1 MTAELRAWVEIDSMQ
16 SQWAAYVAQTCQ
28 GDPPHAGMAQLY
40 VEVAPASRVFA
51 LVNAAVKHARVR
63 SALQV
68 VERQYG
74 TLELHGADP
83 SVVRQAGSAV
93 LELLGASATDR
104 ELPQVVSHEIVTRV
118 DPNQAQLVNRMRVA
132 NLLLED
138 ETMFLIEVAPAT
150 YVAAAANAAE
160 KQAPVKL
167 VYAAMLGATG
177 RLIMAHR
184 SPEVVNEAYLAAL
197 AAVGASSR
205 VKHWHQARVFHA
217 RGAAAIASISTS
229 WSVYQPR
236 TATPSSVLGGRA
248 GANPAAMTSQ
258 ARTRSDC
265 SEEATYTVVFRTSA
279 ADAPAAE
286 RATNRFSTAFP
297 AWASMPPGTTTPASS
312 IGHAPAA
319 NTIRP
324 ASVTTA

>member
-1 MTAELRAWVEIDSMQ
+1 VTAELRAWVEIDSMQ
-16 SQWAAYVAQTCQ
+16 PQWAAYVAQTCQ

-83 SVVRQAGSAV
+83 SVVRQAGAAV
-93 LELLGASATDR
+93 LELLGATATDR

-138 ETMFLIEVAPAT
+138 ETMFLIEVAPAA
-150 YVAAAANAAE
+150 YAAAAANAAE

-177 RLIMAHR
+177 RLIMADR

-197 AAVGASSR
+197 AAVGA
-205 VKHWHQARVFHA
+205 
-217 RGAAAIASISTS
+217 
-229 WSVYQPR
+229 
-236 TATPSSVLGGRA
+236 
-248 GANPAAMTSQ
+248 
-258 ARTRSDC
+258 
-265 SEEATYTVVFRTSA
+265 
-279 ADAPAAE
+279 
-286 RATNRFSTAFP
+286 
-297 AWASMPPGTTTPASS
+297 
-312 IGHAPAA
+312 
-319 NTIRP
+319 
-324 ASVTTA
+324 

>member
-1 MTAELRAWVEIDSMQ
+1 VTAELRAWVEIDSMQ
-16 SQWAAYVAQTCQ
+16 PQWAAYVAQTCQ

-83 SVVRQAGSAV
+83 SVVRQAGAAV
-93 LELLGASATDR
+93 LELLGATAADR

-138 ETMFLIEVAPAT
+138 ETMFLIEVAPAA
-150 YVAAAANAAE
+150 YAAAAANAAE

-177 RLIMAHR
+177 RLIMADR
-184 SPEVVNEAYLAAL
+184 SPEVVNEAHLAAL
-197 AAVGASSR
+197 AAVGA
-205 VKHWHQARVFHA
+205 
-217 RGAAAIASISTS
+217 
-229 WSVYQPR
+229 
-236 TATPSSVLGGRA
+236 
-248 GANPAAMTSQ
+248 
-258 ARTRSDC
+258 
-265 SEEATYTVVFRTSA
+265 
-279 ADAPAAE
+279 
-286 RATNRFSTAFP
+286 
-297 AWASMPPGTTTPASS
+297 
-312 IGHAPAA
+312 
-319 NTIRP
+319 
-324 ASVTTA
+324 

>member
-83 SVVRQAGSAV
+83 SVVRQAGAG
-93 LELLGASATDR
+93 GARAARSDTRRPRAAPGRLARDR
-104 ELPQVVSHEIVTRV
+104 DARR
-118 DPNQAQLVNRMRVA
+118 PNQAQLVNRMRVA

-138 ETMFLIEVAPAT
+138 DTMFLIEVAPAA
-150 YVAAAANAAE
+150 YAAAAANAAE

-197 AAVGASSR
+197 AALGA
-205 VKHWHQARVFHA
+205 
-217 RGAAAIASISTS
+217 
-229 WSVYQPR
+229 
-236 TATPSSVLGGRA
+236 
-248 GANPAAMTSQ
+248 
-258 ARTRSDC
+258 
-265 SEEATYTVVFRTSA
+265 
-279 ADAPAAE
+279 
-286 RATNRFSTAFP
+286 
-297 AWASMPPGTTTPASS
+297 
-312 IGHAPAA
+312 
-319 NTIRP
+319 
-324 ASVTTA
+324 

>member
-16 SQWAAYVAQTCQ
+16 PQWAAYVAQTCH

-83 SVVRQAGSAV
+83 SVVRQAGAAV
-93 LELLGASATDR
+93 LELLGATATDR
-104 ELPQVVSHEIVTRV
+104 ELPQVVSHEIVTRI

-138 ETMFLIEVAPAT
+138 ETMFLIEVAPAA
-150 YVAAAANAAE
+150 YAAAAANAAE

-177 RLIMAHR
+177 RLIMADR

-197 AAVGASSR
+197 AAVGA
-205 VKHWHQARVFHA
+205 
-217 RGAAAIASISTS
+217 
-229 WSVYQPR
+229 
-236 TATPSSVLGGRA
+236 
-248 GANPAAMTSQ
+248 
-258 ARTRSDC
+258 
-265 SEEATYTVVFRTSA
+265 
-279 ADAPAAE
+279 
-286 RATNRFSTAFP
+286 
-297 AWASMPPGTTTPASS
+297 
-312 IGHAPAA
+312 
-319 NTIRP
+319 
-324 ASVTTA
+324 

>member
-138 ETMFLIEVAPAT
+138 ETMFLIEATPAA
-150 YVAAAANAAE
+150 YVALAANAAE
-160 KQAPVKL
+160 KRAPVKL

-177 RLIMAHR
+177 RLIMSGRDA
-184 SPEVVNEAYLAAL
+184 EAVEGYHAAL
-197 AAVGASSR
+197 AAL
-205 VKHWHQARVFHA
+205 QA
-217 RGAAAIASISTS
+217 
-229 WSVYQPR
+229 
-236 TATPSSVLGGRA
+236 
-248 GANPAAMTSQ
+248 
-258 ARTRSDC
+258 
-265 SEEATYTVVFRTSA
+265 
-279 ADAPAAE
+279 
-286 RATNRFSTAFP
+286 
-297 AWASMPPGTTTPASS
+297 PG
-312 IGHAPAA
+312 
-319 NTIRP
+319 
-324 ASVTTA
+324 

>member
-16 SQWAAYVAQTCQ
+16 PQWAAYVAQTCQ

-74 TLELHGADP
+74 TLELHGSDP
-83 SVVRQAGSAV
+83 SVVRQAGGAV
-93 LELLGASATDR
+93 LELLGATPADR
-104 ELPQVVSHEIVTRV
+104 EPPQVVSHEIVTRV

-138 ETMFLIEVAPAT
+138 ETMFLVEVTPAA
-150 YVAAAANAAE
+150 YAAAAANAAE
-160 KQAPVKL
+160 KQAPIKL

-197 AAVGASSR
+197 AAVGA
-205 VKHWHQARVFHA
+205 
-217 RGAAAIASISTS
+217 
-229 WSVYQPR
+229 
-236 TATPSSVLGGRA
+236 
-248 GANPAAMTSQ
+248 
-258 ARTRSDC
+258 
-265 SEEATYTVVFRTSA
+265 
-279 ADAPAAE
+279 
-286 RATNRFSTAFP
+286 
-297 AWASMPPGTTTPASS
+297 
-312 IGHAPAA
+312 
-319 NTIRP
+319 
-324 ASVTTA
+324 

>member
-1 MTAELRAWVEIDSMQ
+1 MTVELRAWVEIDSMQ
-16 SQWAAYVAQTCQ
+16 PQWAAYVAQTCQ

-93 LELLGASATDR
+93 LGVLGASATDR

-138 ETMFLIEVAPAT
+138 ETMFLIEVAPAA
-150 YVAAAANAAE
+150 YAAAAANAAE

-167 VYAAMLGATG
+167 IYASMLGATG
-177 RLIMAHR
+177 RLIMADR
-184 SPEVVNEAYLAAL
+184 SPEAVNEAYLAAL
-197 AAVGASSR
+197 AAVG
-205 VKHWHQARVFHA
+205 
-217 RGAAAIASISTS
+217 G
-229 WSVYQPR
+229 
-236 TATPSSVLGGRA
+236 
-248 GANPAAMTSQ
+248 
-258 ARTRSDC
+258 
-265 SEEATYTVVFRTSA
+265 
-279 ADAPAAE
+279 
-286 RATNRFSTAFP
+286 
-297 AWASMPPGTTTPASS
+297 
-312 IGHAPAA
+312 
-319 NTIRP
+319 
-324 ASVTTA
+324 